1 MDQRPLIE
9 IRDWGRRPR
18 RVTLHGPIVVGR
30 DCAGEVLGD
39 SEVSREHLRLVPS
52 PTALS
57 VVDLGSR
64 NGTTLNGLA
73 LTGRVAL
80 TSGDVIRLG
89 RSEIIVLSMPTVRSS
104 EHAPPEPDVD
114 ATRMNMRAISL
125 PPPPPVTEA
134 KPSSPAVALAERVL
148 GIDPTGERELFP
160 AYTEIPAHLPLR
172 LWQSIRIGSVIG
184 YFALV
189 VTLFVRPQTG

>member
-39 SEVSREHLRLVPS
+39 SEVSREHLRLVPC

-64 NGTTLNGLA
+64 NGTSLNGVA

-80 TSGDVIRLG
+80 TSGDVFRLG
-89 RSEIIVLSMPTVRSS
+89 RSEIIVLSMPTAAQRTRPTRAAMST
-104 EHAPPEPDVD
+104 PP
-114 ATRMNMRAISL
+114 
-125 PPPPPVTEA
+125 
-134 KPSSPAVALAERVL
+134 
-148 GIDPTGERELFP
+148 G
-160 AYTEIPAHLPLR
+160 
-172 LWQSIRIGSVIG
+172 
-184 YFALV
+184 
-189 VTLFVRPQTG
+189 